1 MTSLLA
7 SLTLSLV
14 LTRPVPNLQNIHPS
28 SAGDQLRQ
36 GKHGFHVSKKSLPL
50 GIATPRWQTPLVRSN
65 KVGGKEVTKPEEENG
80 SHPAILLNQL
90 DPGIQ
95 VIFLEKFS
103 LLNPVQQAF
112 AYNQFFSTSPEV
124 QIFAI
129 NQFIKLEA
137 DVLVRSVQAE
147 LEKVAES
154 NPDEVKHIF
163 DGAQPELKLS
173 SAVVVKLPIGRV
185 CRDHQ
190 WIDGWGMRTL
200 YRDCETGVV
209 YNININ
215 VNLNIGNSTTDL
227 PDVKDPD
234 TTGTEVVPTTTTE
247 DNCEEATENTR
258 ECPSH
263 WYTCPASKMSVQTQC
278 VPPCRW

>member
-1 MTSLLA
+1 MGGS
-7 SLTLSLV
+7 V
-14 LTRPVPNLQNIHPS
+14 WQDN
-28 SAGDQLRQ
+28 
-36 GKHGFHVSKKSLPL
+36 HVSTKFLPL
-50 GIATPRWQTPLVRSN
+50 DNATPRWQNPLVRH
-65 KVGGKEVTKPEEENG
+65 K
-80 SHPAILLNQL
+80 SHPAIPLNQL
-90 DPGIQ
+90 DPAKQ

-112 AYNQFFSTSPEV
+112 AYNQFFSTTQDV
-124 QIFAI
+124 QTFAI
-129 NQFIKLEA
+129 NQFIKLDA
-137 DVLVRSVQAE
+137 DALVWSVQAE
-147 LEKVAES
+147 LEKAAES

-215 VNLNIGNSTTDL
+215 VNFNFGNSTTDL
-227 PDVKDPD
+227 PDVKDPV
-234 TTGTEVVPTTTTE
+234 TTGTDVVPTTTTEASSE

-258 ECPSH
+258 ECDKQITDCSGDG
-263 WYTCPASKMSVQTQC
+263 C
-278 VPPCRW
+278 VEVSGDGSDSDEM